1 MIRKSMF
8 AAMFVAM
15 FAAMFA
21 VMFLGC
27 LDTKKVRKNPRAHD
41 CRCLIWSHFISFHFI
56 LFSLYRV

>member
-27 LDTKKVRKNPRAHD
+27 LDTKNVRKKSARA
-41 CRCLIWSHFISFHFI
+41 
-56 LFSLYRV
+56 